1 MKNLNALIVGRGYE
15 MVMPLLDIL
24 STAGFKIDCISTRK
38 GLRSHHLINNFY
50 SVKNN
55 EDLLQRTLD
64 VYRNNQFDLVVI
76 ADDETNKIIKDSS
89 FPLSYKESLLPVVSK
104 EYFNHISSKIGLSKA
119 LEKFK
124 IRTPNFIIINNN
136 LDILNNYQSI
146 GFPFMLKGDFS
157 GGGNQTVEINNQS
170 ELNKIIQEFNYFPAV
185 MQKKVE
191 GDLIGIEA
199 LFIEKELVHFSYSR
213 TLKTLSDNKFTPS
226 VVREYS
232 QLGILHE
239 EIFQEINSL
248 GKALGINGFVN
259 ISCIRSPSDKHHY
272 YFEAD
277 VRPTAWIGHTKYFGD
292 NLGIRL
298 RDYLNQGVAL
308 SYPVEIDKAYP
319 VKIILPYYL
328 RFTTFELI
336 MNRYAVWKYIP
347 RNRLAFYLLF
357 KKHVL
362 RNIEGL
368 ITLRPIRRA
377 LYG

>member
-136 LDILNNYQSI
+136 L
-146 GFPFMLKGDFS
+146 
-157 GGGNQTVEINNQS
+157 
-170 ELNKIIQEFNYFPAV
+170 
-185 MQKKVE
+185 
-191 GDLIGIEA
+191 
-199 LFIEKELVHFSYSR
+199 
-213 TLKTLSDNKFTPS
+213 
-226 VVREYS
+226 
-232 QLGILHE
+232 
-239 EIFQEINSL
+239 EIFLVEETRQSRSTIKVNSTKSFKSL
-248 GKALGINGFVN
+248 I
-259 ISCIRSPSDKHHY
+259 ISQP
-272 YFEAD
+272 
-277 VRPTAWIGHTKYFGD
+277 
-292 NLGIRL
+292 
-298 RDYLNQGVAL
+298 
-308 SYPVEIDKAYP
+308 
-319 VKIILPYYL
+319 
-328 RFTTFELI
+328 
-336 MNRYAVWKYIP
+336 
-347 RNRLAFYLLF
+347 
-357 KKHVL
+357 
-362 RNIEGL
+362 
-368 ITLRPIRRA
+368 
-377 LYG
+377 